1 MEKWKKRRVRQ
12 LTARMAAILF
22 LTAVFGLAILNRL
35 TPDREFSSQENRI
48 LEQRPDLRLS
58 SLADGTYMEKYE
70 TYQSDQFAG
79 RDTWI
84 EVSTGMEYLL
94 GRRDSGGVYK
104 GEDHYLLEKIES
116 DEGDNV
122 QDNIEAVRSFAEKN
136 QERKIYFLI
145 APNAAEI
152 LQDKLPAFAAIEDQK
167 GQLERLRASL
177 PEQIRWID
185 ACGALEAHRDEEIY
199 YRTDH
204 HWTTLGA
211 WYAFQEAKKVMDLNE
226 AYTEK
231 LTPRAVS
238 DSFNGTLSARSGY
251 ERGFREPIYI
261 YFPDGTEGTQAVV
274 YDVEKGEKTASL
286 YAPEKL
292 KEKDQYAVFLGG
304 NRPLLDIRTTSE
316 SPERLLIFKDS
327 YANCLIPFLVPYFRQ
342 ILVVDPR
349 YYYGDVEALIRENQ
363 IGSIL
368 FLYNGN
374 TFFTDNSL
382 SGVLAEEAG

>member
-1 MEKWKKRRVRQ
+1 MK
-12 LTARMAAILF
+12 
-22 LTAVFGLAILNRL
+22 
-35 TPDREFSSQENRI
+35 
-48 LEQRPDLRLS
+48 
-58 SLADGTYMEKYE
+58 KYE

-79 RDTWI
+79 RDAWI

-94 GRRDSGGVYK
+94 GRRDSGGVFK

-136 QERKIYFLI
+136 QEREIYFLV

-152 LQDKLPAFAAIEDQK
+152 LQDKLPAFAVTEDQK

-204 HWTTLGA
+204 HWTSLGA
-211 WYAFQEAKKVMDLNE
+211 WYAFQEAKKVMALNE

-304 NRPLLDIRTTSE
+304 NRAASGYPDNLGITGKAADIQG
-316 SPERLLIFKDS
+316 
-327 YANCLIPFLVPYFRQ
+327 FL
-342 ILVVDPR
+342 
-349 YYYGDVEALIRENQ
+349 RE
-363 IGSIL
+363 L
-368 FLYNGN
+368 P
-374 TFFTDNSL
+374 DSL
-382 SGVLAEEAG
+382 SGSLLPSDPGGGSQILLWRCGGFDPGKSDRQHFVSV

>member
-1 MEKWKKRRVRQ
+1 
-12 LTARMAAILF
+12 MA
-22 LTAVFGLAILNRL
+22 
-35 TPDREFSSQENRI
+35 
-48 LEQRPDLRLS
+48 
-58 SLADGTYMEKYE
+58 
-70 TYQSDQFAG
+70 
-79 RDTWI
+79 
-84 EVSTGMEYLL
+84 
-94 GRRDSGGVYK
+94 
-104 GEDHYLLEKIES
+104 
-116 DEGDNV
+116 
-122 QDNIEAVRSFAEKN
+122 
-136 QERKIYFLI
+136 
-145 APNAAEI
+145 
-152 LQDKLPAFAAIEDQK
+152 
-167 GQLERLRASL
+167 
-177 PEQIRWID
+177 
-185 ACGALEAHRDEEIY
+185 
-199 YRTDH
+199 
-204 HWTTLGA
+204 
-211 WYAFQEAKKVMDLNE
+211 LNE

-261 YFPDGTEGTQAVV
+261 YFPDGTEGTQAGV

-316 SPERLLIFKDS
+316 SPEKLLIFKDS

-349 YYYGDVEALIRENQ
+349 YYYGDVEALIQENQ

-382 SGVLAEEAG
+382 SGVLAEQAG

>member
-22 LTAVFGLAILNRL
+22 LAAVFGLAILNRV

-70 TYQSDQFAG
+70 TYQADQFAG

-145 APNAAEI
+145 VPNAAEI

-177 PEQIRWID
+177 PEPIRWID

-274 YDVEKGEKTASL
+274 YDVEKAKKQPRFTRRRSL
-286 YAPEKL
+286 RKRISTECFWAGTGR
-292 KEKDQYAVFLGG
+292 FW
-304 NRPLLDIRTTSE
+304 T
-316 SPERLLIFKDS
+316 
-327 YANCLIPFLVPYFRQ
+327 
-342 ILVVDPR
+342 
-349 YYYGDVEALIRENQ
+349 YGQLRNHRRDC
-363 IGSIL
+363 
-368 FLYNGN
+368 
-374 TFFTDNSL
+374 
-382 SGVLAEEAG
+382 

>member
-1 MEKWKKRRVRQ
+1 MD
-12 LTARMAAILF
+12 
-22 LTAVFGLAILNRL
+22 LAILNRL

-70 TYQSDQFAG
+70 DISVRSVCRAG
-79 RDTWI
+79 HMDRSQHRHGI
-84 EVSTGMEYLL
+84 FIGQKRFRRGIQ
-94 GRRDSGGVYK
+94 GRRS
-104 GEDHYLLEKIES
+104 LSAEKIES

-274 YDVEKGEKTASL
+274 YDVEKRRK
-286 YAPEKL
+286 
-292 KEKDQYAVFLGG
+292 
-304 NRPLLDIRTTSE
+304 
-316 SPERLLIFKDS
+316 
-327 YANCLIPFLVPYFRQ
+327 
-342 ILVVDPR
+342 
-349 YYYGDVEALIRENQ
+349 
-363 IGSIL
+363 
-368 FLYNGN
+368 
-374 TFFTDNSL
+374 NSL
-382 SGVLAEEAG
+382 ALRAGEA